1 MQKAGSPEAQD
12 KKDKVTILLMV
23 KHKSSLDPKGPAF
36 LVYDTGF
43 RNQARD
49 GFYQMISSKLC

>member
-1 MQKAGSPEAQD
+1 MMADAEGGISWGLGQ
-12 KKDKVTILLMV
+12 KDKVTILLMV

-36 LVYDTGF
+36 LVYETGF

-49 GFYQMISSKLC
+49 GFY